1 VTLSRRVVILTSL
14 AVGVIAL
21 LVSVLAYLLVRHE
34 LYVRL
39 DRTLEDRVLALRAE
53 AQAEATSPRLSI
65 VAAPDELVQ
74 ILRADGKKILPLY
87 QVTTLPSGSRERA
100 VAAGAPPVTET
111 MRINGERMRVLTEH
125 AGSGFALQIARP
137 VSDEDAALH
146 RLRFAL
152 AMLGL
157 SALFVSFVLGGWIAQ
172 KALAPV
178 RRLTRTAEAVAAT
191 QDLSLR
197 LDEEGSDEVA
207 RLGAAF
213 NKMLAAL
220 ESSLTAQRRLVAD
233 ASHEFRTPLTSI
245 RANAEMMARGT
256 VRADELE
263 TVAREVVDQ
272 VDELDGLVTD
282 VIELAVDGDAG
293 DARFD
298 DVRLDTVVDA
308 EVERIRRY
316 APATRFDVAAEPT
329 TVHGDVER
337 LQRAVSNILSNAV
350 KWSPPQGTVRVGV
363 AHGEVS
369 VRDTGP
375 GIDEAD
381 LPFVFERFYRAP
393 AARGMPGSGL
403 GLAIVRHVA
412 EAHGGTV
419 TAANAPEGGA
429 VITLRLPESD

>member
-1 VTLSRRVVILTSL
+1 VTLSRRVVLLTSL

-39 DRTLEDRVLALRAE
+39 DRTLEDRVVALQAE

-74 ILRADGKKILPLY
+74 VLRSDGKKVLPLY
-87 QVTTLPSGSRERA
+87 QVTSLPSGSRERA
-100 VAAGAPPVTET
+100 VAAGAPAITQTV
-111 MRINGERMRVLTEH
+111 RINGERMRVLTEH
-125 AGSGFALQIARP
+125 AGPGFALQIARP

-172 KALAPV
+172 TALAPV

-197 LDEEGSDEVA
+197 LDEDGRDEVA

-220 ESSLTAQRRLVAD
+220 ERSLAAQRRLVAD

-245 RANAEMMARGT
+245 RTNAELMARGK

-293 DARFD
+293 DTRFD
-298 DVRLDTVVDA
+298 DVRLDSVVDA

-316 APATRFDVAAEPT
+316 APTIRCDVTAEPT
-329 TVHGDVER
+329 TVHGDAER

-350 KWSPPQGTVRVGV
+350 KWSPPQGIVRVTV

-375 GIDEAD
+375 GIDDAD

-393 AARGMPGSGL
+393 SARGMPGSGL

-419 TAANAPEGGA
+419 TAANAAEGGA